1 MLIDGAP
8 PERALAAVCEIAA
21 AAAQRAMR
29 LFQTRLAVRQKADGT
44 PVTQADLDVH
54 QHICGALSSCSRLPA
69 LSEEAAPPPFRE
81 RGKWPR
87 YWLIDPID
95 GTREFIG
102 GRPEFTVNIAL
113 IEGHA
118 PVLGVIHAPATGAC
132 YYAARGLGAHERDRA
147 RPPRRLETRRA
158 QAAGLRVA
166 CSRSRRNRRL
176 NAFLRGLGT
185 GTRIEPM
192 GSSLK
197 VCRVAAGRADIYPQF
212 GKTCEW
218 DTAAA
223 QCILEQAG
231 GLLVDFRL
239 RPLRYNTQPSLEN
252 PGFLALGD
260 PGFPWPARLQEAGLR
275 PPAASAHAPEQ
286 RQAEDR

>member
-1 MLIDGAP
+1 VLIDGAP
-8 PERALAAVCEIAA
+8 PERALAAVREIAA

-29 LFQTRLAVRQKADGT
+29 LFQTRLKVSRKTDGT

-54 QHICGALSSCSRLPA
+54 LHIRDALSSCSRLPV

-95 GTREFIG
+95 GTREFIS

-132 YYAARGLGAHERDRA
+132 YYAARGLGAREQDRV
-147 RPPRRLETRRA
+147 RPPRRIETRRA
-158 QAAGLRVA
+158 REAKLRIA
-166 CSRSRRNRRL
+166 CSRNRRNRRL
-176 NAFLRGLGT
+176 NAFLRGLKAGA
-185 GTRIEPM
+185 RIEPM

-197 VCRVAAGRADIYPQF
+197 ACLVASGRADLYPQF

-223 QCILEQAG
+223 QCILEEAG
-231 GLLVDFRL
+231 GRLVDFRL

-252 PGFLALGD
+252 PPFLALGD
-260 PGFPWPARLQEAGLR
+260 PEFPWPAHLQEAG
-275 PPAASAHAPEQ
+275 PPPSAASAHAAEQ